1 MKVYS
6 RDFSKE
12 YSNRLNNMQER
23 RLKASIKAVGSFWYT
38 AWINA
43 GQPDLNDLAINNA
56 TVNKETEFKI
66 DKNLKNKRQHSN

>member
-1 MKVYS
+1 
-6 RDFSKE
+6 
-12 YSNRLNNMQER
+12 MQER

-43 GQPDLNDLAINNA
+43 GQPNLNDLGLIDAPIKGEIEYK
-56 TVNKETEFKI
+56 T